1 MKHKILSFL
10 TAFAMVFGIIAAPF
24 VNASAADEKATLPT
38 LTSGTFKAEDISE
51 TVPDSTKLTIRKLRT
66 DKFNISKAIDHNGGE
81 IDFKGHLKAL
91 GTNVEGLNGVKFT
104 YFNVTKEQFEEMKK
118 SPKNYDTVAKVKA
131 KYSTLQGT
139 ETEETKS
146 VNEQKGF
153 VDVTINKADYG
164 YYWFVES
171 GYNKDKSDKDAPES
185 ISESLAVPFGITLPL
200 TNITDIKV
208 GEKEYKAGSVYLK
221 NVHAYPKNLV
231 SKKVEIDK
239 NFIKSKVG
247 NMTDA
252 ELARFKAEALA
263 GGMSEQTFDA
273 LQADILNYEANKE
286 KVALTVGTK
295 APYDVV
301 TKIPQNNTYDSM
313 SWSDIMTK
321 GLTFNNDLKVTV
333 SQTGKEDK
341 TYDFTNAATVTGA
354 TYTQGSYGF
363 DLTFNEKEAIMNDIK
378 DKVKDGDVTVRLQ
391 YSATVNNKTVVDK
404 PEDNKISFTPGKPNP
419 GQKVNPSNGEIN
431 VEKSWVDKD
440 GKALETVPSGVE
452 VTYFL
457 VNSKNEVVDTATV
470 NKTPYS
476 HTFKLDT
483 KDTSEYTVREI
494 VKGYEASYK
503 SDTNG
508 KVTVTNKN
516 NPEVL
521 VPTNPKVTTG
531 GKKFVKVDKDGDN
544 DRLAG
549 AEFIIKNNSK
559 VANDADK
566 GKYLKLTTKDS
577 TAYDNAQKAYDDA
590 IAAVNKALAKGEISA
605 TNKATIDGTDY
616 ETKAAA
622 LEKIKALQKT
632 RDDEFK
638 KANLGYTWVEK
649 DQATKFYTNQ
659 YGQFEVK
666 GLAYSHY
673 QAVETKAPV
682 GYALPENGGN
692 FTFEVKEGSYAD
704 DEKGLDYK
712 QDETTNDGKNITKND
727 GKGMKIENKKL
738 TIPQTGGIGSII
750 FVVAGLMIMGLAA
763 YKMKANKEQA

>member
-1 MKHKILSFL
+1 MKKRFLSLILVL
-10 TAFAMVFGIIAAPF
+10 AMMVGVFTPLIA
-24 VNASAADEKATLPT
+24 NAAEPTLPV
-38 LTSGTFKAEDISE
+38 LTSGKFKAEDISE
-51 TVPDSTKLTIRKLRT
+51 TVPETTKITIRKLKT
-66 DKFNISKAIDHNGGE
+66 DKLNISKAIEHNGGE
-81 IDFKGHLKAL
+81 IDFENHLKAL

-131 KYSTLQGT
+131 KYSTLQGK
-139 ETEETKS
+139 ETGETAT
-146 VNEQKGF
+146 VEGQKGF
-153 VDVTINKADYG
+153 VDVSISKADYG

-171 GYNKDKSDKDAPES
+171 GYKKDESDKTAPDS

-200 TNITDIKV
+200 TNITDIIV
-208 GEKEYKAGSVYLK
+208 GQKEYKAGSVYLK

-231 SKKVEIDK
+231 SKKVQIDK

-263 GGMSEQTFDA
+263 GGMKEDTFNA
-273 LQADILNYEANKE
+273 LQADILKYEADKE

-333 SQTGKEDK
+333 SQTGQEDK
-341 TYDFTNAATVTGA
+341 TYDFTNAATVEGA

-363 DLTFNEKEAIMNDIK
+363 DLTFNEKQAIMNDIK
-378 DKVKDGDVTVRLQ
+378 AKVKNGDVTVRLQ

-419 GQKVNPSNGEIN
+419 GQKVKPSNGEIN

-440 GKALETVPSGVE
+440 GKVLETVPEGVE

-470 NKTPYS
+470 NKAPYS
-476 HTFKLDT
+476 HKFTLKTD
-483 KDTSEYTVREI
+483 DTSEYTVREI
-494 VKGYEASYK
+494 VKGYEASYTTGRAGNVK
-503 SDTNG
+503 
-508 KVTVTNKN
+508 VTNKN
-516 NPEVL
+516 KPDVL

-531 GKKFVKVDKDGDN
+531 GKKFVKVDKDGNN

-549 AEFIIKNNSK
+549 AEFIIQNKST

-566 GKYLKLTTKDS
+566 DKYLKLTTKDS
-577 TAYDNAQKAYDDA
+577 AAYDKAQKAYDDA
-590 IAAVNKALAKGEISA
+590 IDAVNKALAKGEISE
-605 TNKATIDGTDY
+605 TNIVTIGT
-616 ETKAAA
+616 ETFNTKADA

-638 KANLGYTWVEK
+638 NANLGYTWVATKNE
-649 DQATKFYTNQ
+649 ATKFYTNQ

-666 GLAYSHY
+666 GLAYSDY

-682 GYALPENGGN
+682 GYALPENGGK
-692 FTFEVKEGSYAD
+692 FTFKVKEGSYAED
-704 DEKGLDYK
+704 ANGLDYK
-712 QDETTNDGKNITKND
+712 QDENKND
-727 GKGMKIENKKL
+727 GKGMKIENMKL
-738 TIPQTGGIGSII
+738 TIPQTGGIGTII
-750 FVVAGLMIMGLAA
+750 FTAIGLAIMA
-763 YKMKANKEQA
+763 SAVIAIKKRQATEAR